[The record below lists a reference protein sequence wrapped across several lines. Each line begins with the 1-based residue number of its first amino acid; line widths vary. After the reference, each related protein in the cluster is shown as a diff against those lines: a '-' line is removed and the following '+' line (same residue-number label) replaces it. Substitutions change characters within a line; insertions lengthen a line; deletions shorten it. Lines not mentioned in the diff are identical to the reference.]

1 MTANDCANA
10 TLAVGASPV
19 MGMEREDDLVALSD
33 ALVINIGTA
42 TKELA
47 GIMESAAEIAA
58 DKGIPIVLDPVG
70 AGAGKFRTDLSVR
83 LIEKV
88 HPIIRCNYSEFLT
101 LAGIRSETRG
111 VESVQ
116 NDYFDHGVIASLAD
130 ALGTVIAV
138 TGQHD
143 IVSDGKET
151 LVLHNGSTWME
162 SISGTGCIC
171 SALAGAA
178 AAVASNKGE
187 ILSCVAA
194 AISFMGV
201 CGEKAAENFRG
212 TSTMKGEIIDYLS
225 TIESEE
231 FLRRLRFDLPSVT

>member
-1 MTANDCANA
+1 
-10 TLAVGASPV
+10 

-42 TKELA
+42 TRELA

-70 AGAGKFRTDLSVR
+70 AGAGKFRTDLSVK

-111 VESVQ
+111 VDSVQ
-116 NDYFDHGVIASLAD
+116 NNYFDQGVITSLAR
-130 ALGTVIAV
+130 ALNTVIAV
-138 TGQHD
+138 TGHHD
-143 IVSDGKET
+143 IISDGKDT
-151 LVLHNGSTWME
+151 IILHNGNPLME

-171 SALAGAA
+171 SSLAGAA
-178 AAVASNKGE
+178 VAVATSGNE
-187 ILSCVAA
+187 ILNCVAA

-212 TSTMKGEIIDYLS
+212 TSTMKGNIIDYLS
-225 TIESEE
+225 TMESEE